1 MTFLPNLL
9 AGLAAGLAEN
19 GSRFGAM
26 PLKDIAAVL
35 SFLRATGHDND
46 AEVNAATLGTV
57 LLPVEQARALAHAT
71 ASSSDLIPDLQ
82 PMQLLGVDPELAM
95 LVARAQPRQ
104 AAVAATLLFA
114 LYHRAAR
121 AGNLERVKQ
130 LRTWIDALSL
140 EESNPELITKL
151 QAQTKAVQ
159 ITKVEP
165 SKPGQKLFS
174 ISIDLVGSTDAKT
187 RVMKLAAGDGRRI
200 DAFNA
205 KIYQEFCAIEEE
217 FYKCAAGR
225 DGEGSPVELRRFF
238 AVKGIGDEIWLLC
251 ESSPDQI
258 AEQGARLIDAALKI
272 ASKQV
277 HLIATENEEENPSL
291 FDPNFDYGAIE
302 PVLSPV
308 KVFIDVVEHATD
320 LGKMR
325 DDRLI
330 AAVPQIMTESR
341 GHAPSSAEL
350 AQVLSRLCFGTSE
363 ATRWAR
369 FQVYRTDYI
378 GHEIDRFFR
387 TTKAALPGTVGI
399 GESMAQHLGL
409 IFSEPVSGIMGVS
422 NGTAQ
427 PLRGGTPHDPIHAA
441 RRTLK
446 AEDLKGIGY
455 PYDVYQLFAPR
466 MLNAKYSEMRTL
478 LGNNMPAADYSPT
491 QQILTPE
498 QVQAT
503 ADLYYPKR
511 DDDVEPPNCS

>member
-1 MTFLPNLL
+1 MIFLPNLL
-9 AGLAAGLAEN
+9 ASLAEGLAEN

-26 PLKDIAAVL
+26 PLADIAAVL
-35 SFLRATGHDND
+35 SFLRATGHGND
-46 AEVNAATLGTV
+46 AEMNAATLGAV
-57 LLPVEQARALAHAT
+57 LLPAEQARALAHAT
-71 ASSSDLIPDLQ
+71 ALSSDLVPDLQ
-82 PMQLLGVDPELAM
+82 PVPLLGVDPQLVT

-121 AGNLERVKQ
+121 AGNLERVTQ
-130 LRTWIDALSL
+130 LRTWIDGLL
-140 EESNPELITKL
+140 PEEGNPELITVL
-151 QAQTKAVQ
+151 QAQTRAVK
-159 ITKVEP
+159 IAEVEP
-165 SKPGQKLFS
+165 AKPGQRLFS

-205 KIYQEFCAIEEE
+205 RIYQAFCSIEEA
-217 FYKCAAGR
+217 FYRHAAGKY
-225 DGEGSPVELRRFF
+225 GEGSPVGLDRFF

-251 ESSPDQI
+251 ESSADLI
-258 AEQGARLIDAALKI
+258 GEQGARLIDAALEI

-277 HLIATENEEENPSL
+277 HLIATENEEKNPFQ
-291 FDPNFDYGAIE
+291 FDRNFDYGAIE
-302 PVLSPV
+302 PVLSPI
-308 KVFIDVVEHATD
+308 KVFMDVVEHASD

-330 AAVPQIMTESR
+330 AAIPQIIMESR

-350 AQVLSRLCFGTSE
+350 ARIASRLCFGASE

-369 FQVYRTDYI
+369 FEVYRTDYI
-378 GHEIDRFFR
+378 GHEVDRFFR

-399 GESMAQHLGL
+399 GMSMAQHLGL
-409 IFSEPVSGIMGVS
+409 TFGEPVSGI
-422 NGTAQ
+422 TAVYKRAGE

-441 RRTLK
+441 RRTF
-446 AEDLKGIGY
+446 ADLKGIGY

-466 MLNAKYSEMRTL
+466 MLNAKYSEMRTML
-478 LGNNMPAADYSPT
+478 DKQMPVADYSPT
-491 QQILTPE
+491 QQILTSE

-511 DDDVEPPNCS
+511 DDDIT

>member
-9 AGLAAGLAEN
+9 ADLAEGLAEN

-26 PLKDIAAVL
+26 PLKDIAVVL
-35 SFLRATGHDND
+35 SFLRATGNDND
-46 AEVNAATLGTV
+46 AEMTSAALGAV

-71 ASSSDLIPDLQ
+71 ASSSDLVPNLQ
-82 PMQLLGVDPELAM
+82 PIQLLGVDAELAM
-95 LVARAQPRQ
+95 LVTHAPPRQ

-130 LRTWIDALSL
+130 LRTWIDGLSP
-140 EESNPELITKL
+140 EKSNSELIAVL
-151 QAQTKAVQ
+151 QAQTQVVQ
-159 ITKVEP
+159 ITEVELP
-165 SKPGQKLFS
+165 KPGQKLFS

-205 KIYQEFCAIEEE
+205 RIYQAFCVIEEA
-217 FYKCAAGR
+217 FYRHATGR
-225 DGEGSPVELRRFF
+225 YGAGSPVELGRFF

-251 ESSPDQI
+251 ESSPDLI
-258 AEQGARLIDAALKI
+258 AEHGARLIDAALEI

-277 HLIATENEEENPSL
+277 HLIATENEEENPFH
-291 FDPNFDYGAIE
+291 FDHNFDYGAIE
-302 PVLSPV
+302 PILSPI
-308 KVFIDVVEHATD
+308 KVFIDVIEHATD

-330 AAVPQIMTESR
+330 AAVQQIIAESR

-387 TTKAALPGTVGI
+387 TTKAALPGVVVI
-399 GESMAQHLGL
+399 GASMAQHLGL
-409 IFSEPVSGIMGVS
+409 TFSEPVSDIMAVY
-422 NGTAQ
+422 NGAGQ

-441 RRTLK
+441 RSTLK

-478 LGNNMPAADYSPT
+478 LNNKMPAADYSPT
-491 QQILTPE
+491 QKILTSA

-503 ADLYYPKR
+503 ADLYYPK
-511 DDDVEPPNCS
+511 